1 MIEDSTAEIYRYGLA
16 RMLEIGEAVLTDFV
30 ICFGMGMVKEGLL
43 FLVLFAPL
51 RSSLV
56 GDTLFVIT
64 SYAAKYYPVIF

>member
-1 MIEDSTAEIYRYGLA
+1 
-16 RMLEIGEAVLTDFV
+16 MLEIGEAVLTDFV

-51 RSSLV
+51 RSYLV